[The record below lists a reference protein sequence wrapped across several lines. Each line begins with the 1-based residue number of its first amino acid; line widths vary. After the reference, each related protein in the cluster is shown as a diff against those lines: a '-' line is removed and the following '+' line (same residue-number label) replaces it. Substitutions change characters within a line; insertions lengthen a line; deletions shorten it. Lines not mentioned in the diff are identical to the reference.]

1 MQVCYPCIMKT
12 KHTHQGTCQ
21 ACGAVQAVDNTTKLI
36 AKHGYQVAGFGF
48 FNGVCQG
55 SDNPP
60 AELEVFLTYRII
72 TNLLAWATE
81 KDRIAE
87 LYANG
92 VLMVHMHSSY
102 SGKRTPKGNRIY
114 HDVMMFGCTEDQ
126 IIHQGTLEIDSNTS
140 AANMARSH
148 IDSLKRLVLTR
159 LGQPLYPVSHKTVRQ
174 FAVGDVVKLYS
185 KDFVLVAPRY
195 GMSTTSTPKFWKG
208 YYKDD
213 ADKKMFFPTVRTLR
227 SQN

>member
-21 ACGAVQAVDNTTKLI
+21 ACGAVQAVDNGTQLV

-48 FNGVCQG
+48 FNGICQG
-55 SDNPP
+55 SNHKP
-60 AELEVFLTYRII
+60 AELEVFLTYEII
-72 TNLLAWATE
+72 TGCLDWAKE

-102 SGKRTPKGNRIY
+102 SGKRTSKGNRIN
-114 HDVMMFGCTEDQ
+114 HSVMMFGCTDDQ
-126 IIHQGTLEIDSNTS
+126 IIKQGDDEISGNTS
-140 AANMARSH
+140 SGNMARAH
-148 IDSLKRLVLTR
+148 AKSLRDMVLTR
-159 LGQPLYPVSHKTVRQ
+159 LGQPLYQVSHKVVRQ
-174 FAVGDVVKLYS
+174 FAVGDVVKLHS

-213 ADKKMFFPTVRTLR
+213 ADKKMYFPTVRTLR